1 MSTQALVLGLPQITC
16 TNGVCHG
23 CVLGKQH
30 RDPFPHGWA
39 TRALAPLE
47 LIHSDL
53 MSFPTPSFFGARYV
67 LTFIDDFSR
76 NTWVYFLKYKS
87 DVFDSFRVF
96 KTFVEKQSGLS
107 IRRICTDN
115 GGEYVNQ
122 AFQNFC
128 SEHGLQ
134 HQFSVPYTP
143 QKNGV
148 AERKNRTLREMANCM
163 IQSRSMDSSFWAE
176 AVNCANYIQN
186 QMPHN
191 FYT

>member
-1 MSTQALVLGLPQITC
+1 
-16 TNGVCHG
+16 
-23 CVLGKQH
+23 
-30 RDPFPHGWA
+30 
-39 TRALAPLE
+39 
-47 LIHSDL
+47 
-53 MSFPTPSFFGARYV
+53 MSFPTPSFSGARYV

-76 NTWVYFLKYKS
+76 RTWVYFLKYKS

-107 IRRICTDN
+107 IRRIRTDN

-122 AFQNFC
+122 AFRDFC

-143 QKNGV
+143 QQNGV

-186 QMPHN
+186 RMPHKAVQHMTPEEAWSHVKPDVSS
-191 FYT
+191 F